1 MTMISGTN
9 QNPYLPDAGEV
20 TGVEDEP
27 TFHAPVVPVVVEGP
41 VRVQQ
46 LPSRGGDART
56 YTVQPAR
63 IVSAAPGGTATFRRN
78 ADPRRKRLI
87 LIATDQPFYY
97 GFDQESVE
105 KGDAALWP
113 INVPLIVEH
122 DDVFFLASA
131 NSAGSKISIIR
142 EDWTL

>member
-1 MTMISGTN
+1 MTMIN

-20 TGVEDEP
+20 TGVEEEP
-27 TFHAPVVPVVVEGP
+27 SFHAPVVAVRVEGP

-63 IVSAAPGGTATFRRN
+63 SVAAAAGGTATFRQN
-78 ADPRRKRLI
+78 SDPRRKRLI
-87 LIATDQPFYY
+87 LLSTDQPFYY
-97 GFDQESVE
+97 GFNQEQVE
-105 KGDAALWP
+105 SGTAALWP
-113 INVPLIVEH
+113 INVPLTVEH
-122 DDVFFLASA
+122 DDTFFLASA
-131 NSAGSKISIIR
+131 NSAGSKVTLIR